1 MATYLLAA
9 NPIHGHV
16 GPVVQVARH
25 LVREH
30 NRVSVVTGTRFQP
43 LVEQAGAEFLPLQGS
58 ADYDDRL
65 PDTYLP
71 ERNRYT
77 GVRRAQYDIRTIFVE
92 TIPDQYRTVTA
103 AIDRLR
109 PGAVL
114 VDSAFG
120 GILPLIAQ
128 TTQRPPVV
136 ALGVTPL
143 TQSSRVLGP
152 HGMALP
158 PARHGADRVKYA
170 ALNAIA
176 RRVIFRPTQ
185 RAGVRAFAASGAT
198 LGDFIMDASR
208 RYDLFL
214 QTGTASMEY
223 PRPDLS
229 PRTHFVGVLPQDAA
243 TRPRPE
249 WWDDLDGKRPV
260 VHVTQGTIDNH
271 DFDRLV
277 RPTLDA
283 LAERDVLVVVTT
295 GGRPVAAL
303 GPVPRNARV
312 GSYLSYD
319 SLLPHIDVFVTNGGF
334 GGVQAALAAGVPLIV
349 AGDTE
354 DKPEVAARVAWSGSG
369 IDLKTGTPDP
379 SAIRAA
385 VDDILSAPRFR
396 EAAGRIAADASRHDA
411 LSEITRHLASARIDQ
426 PAR

>member
-25 LVREH
+25 LAAQQNDVT
-30 NRVSVVTGTRFQP
+30 VVTGTRFQQS
-43 LVEQAGAEFLPLQGS
+43 VADAGAAFLPLQGS

-71 ERNRYT
+71 ERSRYD

-92 TIPDQYRTVTA
+92 TIPDQYRSVTA
-103 AIDRLR
+103 AIDALS
-109 PGAVL
+109 PDAVL

-143 TQSSRVLGP
+143 TQSSKVLGP
-152 HGMALP
+152 HGMAMP
-158 PARHGADRVKYA
+158 PARHAADRMRYA

-176 RRVIFRPTQ
+176 QRAIFRPTQ
-185 RAGVRAFAASGAT
+185 RAGVRAFAASGAA
-198 LGDFIMDASR
+198 LSGFIMDASR
-208 RYDLFL
+208 HYDLFL

-229 PRTHFVGVLPQDAA
+229 PHTRFVGVLPQDV
-243 TRPRPE
+243 TTVPLPD
-249 WWDDLDGKRPV
+249 WWGDLDGNRPV

-277 RPTLDA
+277 RPTLRA
-283 LAERDVLVVVTT
+283 LADSDVLVVVTA
-295 GGRPVAAL
+295 GGRPVEAL
-303 GPVPRNARV
+303 GPLPANARAA
-312 GSYLSYD
+312 SYLSYGA
-319 SLLPHIDVFVTNGGF
+319 LLPRVDVVVTNGGF
-334 GGVQAALAAGVPLIV
+334 GGVQAALAAGVPVVV
-349 AGDTE
+349 AGGTE
-354 DKPEVAARVAWSGSG
+354 DKPEVAARVAWAGAG
-369 IDLKTGTPDP
+369 IDLKTGTPDVR
-379 SAIRAA
+379 AVRAA
-385 VDDILSAPRFR
+385 VDDVLSAPRYGD
-396 EAAGRIAADASRHDA
+396 AARRIAADAATHDA
-411 LSEITRHLASARIDQ
+411 LAEIAQHVATARVRQSAR
-426 PAR
+426 